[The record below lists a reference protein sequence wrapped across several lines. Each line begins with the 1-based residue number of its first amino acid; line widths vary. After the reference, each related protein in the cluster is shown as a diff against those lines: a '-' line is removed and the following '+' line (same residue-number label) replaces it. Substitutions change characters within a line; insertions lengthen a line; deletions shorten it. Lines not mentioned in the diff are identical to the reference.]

1 MTETLTQ
8 QDLAQVAKLL
18 ERLRTGEL
26 RLIDGQPAKHHEA
39 PAANVSPLDTYMQQA
54 HQEFRETLQ
63 RVEAYLLEGIQ
74 RMDAPIGNP
83 ESAFPVQDLSKWQCH
98 GMALRDYFAAK
109 ELTRA
114 PANQLSVCDVPEA
127 YARLAEHCYRMA
139 DALLKA
145 RQS

>member
-109 ELTRA
+109 AMQSLVLATQTMTHVTPE
-114 PANQLSVCDVPEA
+114 DVVGEA
-127 YARLAEHCYRMA
+127 YHYADRMLEARE
-139 DALLKA
+139 LL
-145 RQS
+145 